1 MRTGVFVMATAILVS
16 SGLLL
21 SAQRAGPAVAPPTPV
36 GAVPSARQLAWHDRQ
51 FYGFIHFTVN
61 TFTDKEWGYGDEPE
75 STFNPTAL
83 DAWQWARVARDAGMK
98 GLIITAKHH
107 DGFALWPS
115 RFTEHSVKRSPWKDG
130 KGDVVGDLAQA
141 CRELGLSFGVYLSPW
156 DRNHADYGRPAYLDY
171 YRNQLRELLTNYGE
185 IAEVWFDGANG
196 GDGYYGGARERRRI
210 DGATYY
216 DWPNTWKLV
225 RELQPKATMFSDVGP
240 DVRWV
245 GNEKGVAFETSWN
258 PITLDGFYPG
268 HPRYTQIAAGTPD
281 GADWVPPEVD
291 VSIRPGW
298 FYHPAEDAKVAS
310 VDKLIEIY
318 EQSVGRGAN
327 LLLNIPPDR
336 RGLIPDVDAGRLR
349 ELGQRLAA
357 TYTTDLA
364 RDAKAASSQVRGG
377 ADRFSAAS
385 ASDRFSAARA
395 SDRFSAA
402 RVNDGDPL
410 TYWATDDN
418 ATSGSLTLE
427 WPRPVRLDR
436 LVVQEAIALGQR
448 VESWTI
454 AADVGGAWTTVA
466 QGTTIGY
473 KRIATFPPVTTTRVR
488 LEIKARAGPAISAV
502 GAYLAPTGK

>member
-1 MRTGVFVMATAILVS
+1 MRPGPVALAIVLAS
-16 SGLLL
+16 SLLA
-21 SAQRAGPAVAPPTPV
+21 SGQRSGPVAPPAPI

-75 STFNPTAL
+75 RVFNPAAL
-83 DAWQWARVARDAGMK
+83 DARQWARVARDAGMK

-115 RFTEHSVKRSPWKDG
+115 RFTEHSVKGSPWKDG
-130 KGDVVGDLAQA
+130 KGDVVGDLARA
-141 CRELGLSFGVYLSPW
+141 CKELGLAFGVYLSPW
-156 DRNHADYGRPAYLDY
+156 DRNHPDYGRPAYLDY
-171 YRNQLRELLTNYGE
+171 YRNQLRELLTHYGP

-210 DGATYY
+210 DGSTYY

-225 RELQPKATMFSDVGP
+225 RELQPQAAMFSDVGP

-258 PITLDGFYPG
+258 PITLEGFYPG
-268 HPRYTQIAAGTPD
+268 HPKYTQIAAGRPG
-281 GADWVPPEVD
+281 GAEWVPPEVD

-310 VDKLIEIY
+310 VDKLIAIY

-349 ELGQRLAA
+349 ELGKRLAA
-357 TYTTDLA
+357 TYKTDLA
-364 RDAKAASSQVRGG
+364 RKAKAVAGQVRGG
-377 ADRFSAAS
+377 A
-385 ASDRFSAARA
+385 
-395 SDRFSAA
+395 DRFSAA
-402 RVNDGDPL
+402 RVNDGDPQ
-410 TYWATDDN
+410 TYWATDDGV
-418 ATSGSLTLE
+418 TSGTVTLE
-427 WPRPVRLDR
+427 WTRPVRLDR
-436 LVVQEAIALGQR
+436 LVIQEAIALGQR
-448 VESWTI
+448 VESWTV
-454 AADVGGAWTTVA
+454 AAEAGGGWTTVA
-466 QGTTIGY
+466 GGTTIGY

-488 LEIKARAGPAISAV
+488 LDIGKALACPAISAV
-502 GAYLAPTGK
+502 GAYLAPPGK